1 MRVREG
7 REEEKEEKEGG
18 ARCVLLDGVG
28 ALRVVVGAL
37 SLLALVLVIVLVVLR
52 NLRL

>member
-7 REEEKEEKEGG
+7 REGEEEGG

-28 ALRVVVGAL
+28 ALGVVVGAL
-37 SLLALVLVIVLVVLR
+37 SLLALVLVVVLVVLR
-52 NLRL
+52 DLRL